1 MSQFISNSSLFIQ
14 QTLKFESKLINNE
27 QIQVPIPDAKFGILN
42 LIANTI
48 TLSQEEFEFVF
59 EVDCSGSM
67 GDKCQ
72 DGRPKMQHI
81 NHTLKNIVTYLK
93 ENNIK
98 AFITVRAF
106 DNNIHNIIDHTDITD
121 ENYSLIIAKIEKII
135 PRNSTNIELAIQDIN
150 CNVEYIKEK
159 FPGRNIS
166 AFLLTDGAVTAGSS
180 DYSILAGLVNRSIT
194 NVFMGFGNDHDE
206 ALLGAISNGE
216 NSAYYFIDKL
226 ENAGFIYGEALNGIL
241 YKLLR
246 NVEITVQNGL
256 IYNFKNNTWGENLYV
271 GNIVSEVNKFY
282 HIASS
287 ANPTEC
293 TVLLTGTTIS
303 DSTDYQISIL
313 GEESDA
319 DITNFIYRQRTLQFL
334 YTASNLIKNH
344 NIPKKNNRF
353 CSRAINYIEEE
364 EKQDEA
370 EEAENLLKE
379 NLIKF
384 IEEMK
389 KYMDDNNL
397 NDDKFM
403 KNLCDDIYISH
414 ESIGTKFANMFINA
428 RQTSQGNQRLTTISS
443 IPDEDNDCPS
453 APRRLQHQISDSN
466 DLPYLTS
473 GATQI
478 MRACSRNVDDDATTC
493 VSPLLTRQF
502 NTLEEMIAS
511 LDDEDSQV
519 QNM

>member
-27 QIQVPIPDAKFGILN
+27 QIQVPISDAKFGILN

-67 GDKCQ
+67 SDKCQ
-72 DGRPKMQHI
+72 DGRQKMQHI

-106 DNNIHNIIDHTDITD
+106 DDKIYNIIDHTDITD

-135 PRNSTNIELAIQDIN
+135 PRSCTNIELALQDIN
-150 CNVEYIKEK
+150 RNIDYIKEN

-166 AFLLTDGAVTAGSS
+166 AFLLTDGSVTAGSS

-194 NVFMGFGNDHDE
+194 NIFMGFGNDHDE

-256 IYNFKNNTWGENLYV
+256 IYNFKNNTWDETLYV

-282 HIASS
+282 HIAS
-287 ANPTEC
+287 ANSTEC

-334 YTASNLIKNH
+334 YIASNH
-344 NIPKKNNRF
+344 NGNKKPIGVR
-353 CSRAINYIEEE
+353 RNYISTCSPELNYGEIFE
-364 EKQDEA
+364 QEI
-370 EEAENLLKE
+370 LLKE
-379 NLIKF
+379 NFKKF
-384 IEEMK
+384 LEEMK

-443 IPDEDNDCPS
+443 IPDEDADCPS

-478 MRACSRNVDDDATTC
+478 MRACSRNVDDDDAAI
-493 VSPLLTRQF
+493 TRQF
-502 NTLEEMIAS
+502 NTLEEMLES
-511 LDDEDSQV
+511 LDEDSQV

>member
-1 MSQFISNSSLFIQ
+1 MSQFISNSNSSLFIQ
-14 QTLKFESKLINNE
+14 QTLKFESKIINNE

-72 DGRPKMQHI
+72 DGRQKMQHI
-81 NHTLKNIVTYLK
+81 THTLKNIVTYLK

-98 AFITVRAF
+98 CFITVRAF
-106 DNNIHNIIDHTDITD
+106 DDKIHNIIDHTDITD

-135 PRNSTNIELAIQDIN
+135 PRGTTNIELALQDIN
-150 CNVEYIKEK
+150 RNVEYIKEN
-159 FPGRNIS
+159 FPGKNIS
-166 AFLLTDGAVTAGSS
+166 AFLLTDGSVTAGSS
-180 DYSILAGLVNRSIT
+180 IHSILAGLVNRSIT
-194 NVFMGFGNDHDE
+194 NIFMGFGIDHDE
-206 ALLGAISNGE
+206 ALLEAISNGE

-256 IYNFKNNTWGENLYV
+256 IYNFKNNTWDETLYV

-282 HIASS
+282 HIAS

-293 TVLLTGTTIS
+293 TVLLTSTKIA

-334 YTASNLIKNH
+334 YTASDLIKKD
-344 NIPKKNNRF
+344 IPTKNTGVHHF
-353 CSRAINYIEEE
+353 QVINYAEEEEE
-364 EKQDEA
+364 EK
-370 EEAENLLKE
+370 LLKE
-379 NLIKF
+379 KLIKF

-389 KYMDDNNL
+389 KYMNDNNL

-414 ESIGTKFANMFINA
+414 ESIGTRFANMFINA

-443 IPDEDNDCPS
+443 IPDEDDTCPL

-478 MRACSRNVDDDATTC
+478 MRACSRNVDDNALTG
-493 VSPLLTRQF
+493 VSPLLSSISIP
-502 NTLEEMIAS
+502 NE
-511 LDDEDSQV
+511 DE
-519 QNM
+519 NCPAPPRRL